1 MWIGSYKN
9 TVYRNS
15 VSYRVK
21 ASLNFRK
28 QFIFLS
34 PAFWVFQHKVMI
46 LICHTNGYL
55 KRWFFCQIKNDSF
68 FVLSLS
74 KQAFYNFP
82 SKRQLMDLNSCAIN
96 LNRFYHHL
104 VAWLTITIFQCK
116 NYQKKMIWD
125 QPQKY
130 PEGHVL
136 GWFYL
141 GLEYWTIMDHD
152 SWSYNYRFRIR

>member
-68 FVLSLS
+68 CIFHFQTRLFIFCRNAALWTEH
-74 KQAFYNFP
+74 
-82 SKRQLMDLNSCAIN
+82 SCAIN
-96 LNRFYHHL
+96 SKRYLNHL
-104 VAWLTITIFQCK
+104 ASWLTITIFQSK
-116 NYQKKMIWD
+116 NYQKKIFR
-125 QPQKY
+125 PQKY
-130 PEGHVL
+130 PERHVL

-141 GLEYWTIMDHD
+141 GLKYWTIMVL
-152 SWSYNYRFRIR
+152 